1 MRPSETWKCGIPCEK
16 IIQNFKVVITEWG
29 SSKCRYGS
37 HCPWDLPW
45 TLVGL
50 FSCQYLVQSE
60 QKNPHLHGSTSDPQY
75 THTHTHTHNN
85 NNNNNLP
92 GSLWTTDNCRME
104 PFLSIILIMK
114 TQLCIV
120 FLRVLTVCFLF
131 CVCSIMLHA
140 FLSQVQSLDWLH
152 NVCKTK
158 SKHSTSML
166 RIL

>member
-1 MRPSETWKCGIPCEK
+1 MKMWHTLWKNYSEFQGGDNRVGFFQVQVQVSLPMGLSLDPSGPFQLSVSCAVWAEK
-16 IIQNFKVVITEWG
+16 PT
-29 SSKCRYGS
+29 SS
-37 HCPWDLPW
+37 WL
-45 TLVGL
+45 
-50 FSCQYLVQSE
+50 YLWPSI
-60 QKNPHLHGSTSDPQY
+60 H

-131 CVCSIMLHA
+131 CVCSIRLHA
-140 FLSQVQSLDWLH
+140 FLPQVQSLDWLH